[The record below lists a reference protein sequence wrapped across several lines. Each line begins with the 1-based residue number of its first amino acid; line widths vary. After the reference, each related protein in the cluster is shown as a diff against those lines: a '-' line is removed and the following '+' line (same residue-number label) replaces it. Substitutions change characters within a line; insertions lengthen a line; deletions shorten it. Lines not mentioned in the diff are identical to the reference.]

1 MSELV
6 IVVARKPVANY
17 FGCAMGSLSSQP
29 VEAIRLEAYYPWI
42 NKACAVA
49 DWIIRNFGFRVNGIS
64 LEPSRSEPRTPCKVL
79 ISLRRADGGESSQE
93 A

>member
-1 MSELV
+1 MLV
-6 IVVARKPVANY
+6 IIVGSKPVANY
-17 FGCAMGSLSSQP
+17 FGYAYANMVNRE